1 MHADGRLVGIWSRAH
16 DGASALWGFV
26 LVPMT
31 APPPC
36 GDLVSCPQS
45 AAKPRLIKPPAGKAS
60 STLINP
66 HQQGHQASSS
76 LIKPPAGKASSSLI
90 NPHQQGHQA
99 SSSLIQPPAGKVAA
113 GADAEIAGADA
124 ETGGKGEAE
133 NGVLGSSAEIKGD
146 QGSSAEIKGDQ
157 GSSAEIKGDQ
167 GISAEIRSEVKA
179 AVATGTGTFSSAD
192 WSAIPSAED

>member
-1 MHADGRLVGIWSRAH
+1 
-16 DGASALWGFV
+16 
-26 LVPMT
+26 
-31 APPPC
+31 
-36 GDLVSCPQS
+36 LVSCPQS

-60 STLINP
+60 S
-66 HQQGHQASSS
+66 S
-76 LIKPPAGKASSSLI
+76 LIK
-90 NPHQQGHQA
+90 PHQQGHQA
-99 SSSLIQPPAGKVAA
+99 SSSLIQPPAGKLAAGADAEIA

-133 NGVLGSSAEIKGD
+133 NGML
-146 QGSSAEIKGDQ
+146 GSSAEIKGDQ

-192 WSAIPSAED
+192 WSAIPSAEDLADFARGLITLTGPMY

>member
-1 MHADGRLVGIWSRAH
+1 
-16 DGASALWGFV
+16 
-26 LVPMT
+26 
-31 APPPC
+31 
-36 GDLVSCPQS
+36 LVSCPQS

-60 STLINP
+60 S
-66 HQQGHQASSS
+66 S
-76 LIKPPAGKASSSLI
+76 LIK
-90 NPHQQGHQA
+90 PHQQGHQA

-124 ETGGKGEAE
+124 EIAGADAETGGKGEAE
-133 NGVLGSSAEIKGD
+133 IEVL
-146 QGSSAEIKGDQ
+146 GSSAEIKGDQ

-192 WSAIPSAED
+192 WSAIPSAEDLADFASGLITLTGPMY

>member
-1 MHADGRLVGIWSRAH
+1 LA
-16 DGASALWGFV
+16 
-26 LVPMT
+26 
-31 APPPC
+31 
-36 GDLVSCPQS
+36 SCPQS

-60 STLINP
+60 SILINP

-99 SSSLIQPPAGKVAA
+99 SSSLIQPPAGKLAA

-133 NGVLGSSAEIKGD
+133 IEVL
-146 QGSSAEIKGDQ
+146 GSSAEIKGDQ

-192 WSAIPSAED
+192 WSAIPSAEDLADFASGLITLTGPMY

>member
-1 MHADGRLVGIWSRAH
+1 MHADECLRECMLMA
-16 DGASALWGFV
+16 ALWGFG

-76 LIKPPAGKASSSLI
+76 LI
-90 NPHQQGHQA
+90 
-99 SSSLIQPPAGKVAA
+99 QPPAGKLAA

-133 NGVLGSSAEIKGD
+133 IEVL
-146 QGSSAEIKGDQ
+146 GSSAEIKGDQ

-179 AVATGTGTFSSAD
+179 AVATATGTFSSAD
-192 WSAIPSAED
+192 WSAIPSAEDLADFARGLITLTGPMY

>member
-1 MHADGRLVGIWSRAH
+1 MHADECLRECMLMA
-16 DGASALWGFV
+16 ALWGFG

-60 STLINP
+60 STLI
-66 HQQGHQASSS
+66 
-76 LIKPPAGKASSSLI
+76 K
-90 NPHQQGHQA
+90 PHQQGHQA

-124 ETGGKGEAE
+124 EIAGADAETGGKGEAE
-133 NGVLGSSAEIKGD
+133 IEVLGSSAEIKGDQWSSAEIKGD
-146 QGSSAEIKGDQ
+146 QGSSAEIQ
-157 GSSAEIKGDQ
+157 GDQ

-192 WSAIPSAED
+192 WSAIPSAEDLADFARGLITLTGPMY

>member
-1 MHADGRLVGIWSRAH
+1 MLMA
-16 DGASALWGFV
+16 ALWGFG

-60 STLINP
+60 S
-66 HQQGHQASSS
+66 S
-76 LIKPPAGKASSSLI
+76 LIK
-90 NPHQQGHQA
+90 PHQQGHQA
-99 SSSLIQPPAGKVAA
+99 SSSLIQPPAGKLAA

-133 NGVLGSSAEIKGD
+133 IEVLGSSAEIKGD
-146 QGSSAEIKGDQ
+146 QGS
-157 GSSAEIKGDQ
+157 
-167 GISAEIRSEVKA
+167 SAEIRSEVKA

-192 WSAIPSAED
+192 WSATPSAEDLADFARGLITLTGPMY